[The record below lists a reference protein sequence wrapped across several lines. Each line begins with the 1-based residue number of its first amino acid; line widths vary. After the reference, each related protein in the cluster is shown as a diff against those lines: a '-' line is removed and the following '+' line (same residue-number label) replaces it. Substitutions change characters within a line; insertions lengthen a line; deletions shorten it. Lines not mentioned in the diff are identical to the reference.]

1 MNRQL
6 IGKQRGKQRG
16 DGFESR
22 LISIKKEKKE
32 KSAAWIWEGLGRGE
46 GGKKAL
52 GRVWGVEV
60 GTEARALGGV
70 GGAVRYLARRL
81 DPGRVLLLSTI
92 FFVLPL

>member
-1 MNRQL
+1 MAEALNRQL

-46 GGKKAL
+46 GSN
-52 GRVWGVEV
+52 V
-60 GTEARALGGV
+60 ARLQHDTSTTLFRMLNFIQSNRA
-70 GGAVRYLARRL
+70 AVAENK
-81 DPGRVLLLSTI
+81 TQ
-92 FFVLPL
+92 

>member
-1 MNRQL
+1 MAEALNRQL

-52 GRVWGVEV
+52 GRVWEAGV
-60 GTEARALGGV
+60 GTPARGRAKWRAGRGGQA
-70 GGAVRYLARRL
+70 GG
-81 DPGRVLLLSTI
+81 G
-92 FFVLPL
+92 